1 MAAGIRSNGAMS
13 YEDSAGERAKWWGE
27 ACGVVYPLFMT
38 KVWPDFTKAQP
49 RGRLKRAVSVTGG
62 SRGGRSGGEIVGSR

>member
-1 MAAGIRSNGAMS
+1 MS
-13 YEDSAGERAKWWGE
+13 YEDSARERAKWWGE

-49 RGRLKRAVSVTGG
+49 RGRLKRAASVTGG
-62 SRGGRSGGEIVGSR
+62 RVGRSGGEIVGSR